1 MPQTIK
7 IQVNPQ
13 VLLWARKEA
22 GYKEQDIADKL
33 HISSDRYINW
43 EATGKE
49 IPLGILKIIA
59 NYYKRQLAVFLLPA
73 PPPELIKPKD
83 FRNLAMSK
91 GELSPDTLLA
101 MRRANKYLEL
111 AGELLGTQ
119 YLTAQYSWQKE
130 IETFTKQ
137 EKKIHAN
144 IITDWLRGKLKI
156 TIDEQQTFRGYDDAF
171 RKWRNSIERELGIY
185 VFQFPLPEKE
195 LDGFCYASK
204 NPPYAIV
211 INSAT
216 AKPRKIF
223 TLFHELAHIFKHQSG
238 ICLPDIAS
246 DKQDIEFECNEF
258 AGKFLI
264 PDTSVFPIDNP
275 QDLAEIAR
283 RFKVSREVYLRRN
296 FERKFIKKRE
306 FFGFLINLKDQK
318 PAQKP
323 TPKKVP
329 KDIKIARTVL
339 SKSTRGEKFYNLIF
353 EAVYTNKI
361 DFTTA
366 SDMLGLN
373 FNHIAKN
380 E

>member
-7 IQVNPQ
+7 IQVNPH

-22 GYKEQDIADKL
+22 GYKEHDIAEKL
-33 HISSDRYINW
+33 HISTDRYLQW
-43 EATGKE
+43 ESTGKE
-49 IPLGILKIIA
+49 IPLSHLKNIA
-59 NYYKRQLAVFLLPA
+59 NYYKRQVAVFLLPA
-73 PPPELIKPKD
+73 APPELKKPKD
-83 FRNLAMSK
+83 FRNLALSK
-91 GELSPDTLLA
+91 EGLSPDTLLA
-101 MRRANKYLEL
+101 MRRASKYLEL
-111 AGELLGTQ
+111 ASELLGEQ
-119 YLTAQYSWQKE
+119 YFISQYSWQKE
-130 IETFTKQ
+130 IESFTKQ
-137 EKKIHAN
+137 EKKVHTN
-144 IITDWLRGKLKI
+144 TITEWLRGKLKI
-156 TIDEQQTFRGYDDAF
+156 TIDEQQSFRGYDDAF

-185 VFQFPLPEKE
+185 VFQFSLSEKE
-195 LDGFCYASK
+195 LDGFCYALDK
-204 NPPYAIV
+204 PPYAIV
-211 INSAT
+211 INSNT

-246 DKQDIEFECNEF
+246 NKQDTEFECNEF

-264 PDTSVFPIDNP
+264 PDTSVFPIDNLT
-275 QDLAEIAR
+275 DLGEVAR

-296 FERKFIKKRE
+296 FERRFIKERE
-306 FFGFLINLKDQK
+306 FFGFLKNLKEQK
-318 PAQKP
+318 PSA
-323 TPKKVP
+323 KK
-329 KDIKIARTVL
+329 KQANEIKIPRTVL

-366 SDMLGLN
+366 SDVLGLN